1 MIKFEY
7 VLVEVVGMDQSEVK
21 RLIQILDINRSNEL
35 NYRTVLEWLKNSE
48 EVNKYFDSIL

>member
-7 VLVEVVGMDQSEVK
+7 VLVETIGMDQKEVK
-21 RLIQILDINRSNEL
+21 RLIQILDIDRSNEL
-35 NYRTVLEWLKNSE
+35 NYLTVMEWMKNPE

>member
-7 VLVEVVGMDQSEVK
+7 VLVETIGMDQKEVK
-21 RLIQILDINRSNEL
+21 RLIQILDIARSNEL
-35 NYRTVLEWLKNSE
+35 NYLTVMEWMKNPE